1 LIVVEAEPSAQHTV
15 TATHPRKAPSNLVLR
30 IMSAVVLAPLALT
43 AAYVGGWLFM
53 VFWGVAAAGILWE
66 WFSIVGSRAQ
76 HKALAAAGCGLL
88 AAWVF
93 AYAGRWDIGFDCLL
107 LGCVAAALL
116 GPPAR
121 RGWLAAG
128 TLYAGIVLLA
138 PILLRRDAE
147 YGFAAIVFLFA
158 VVWGTDI
165 FAYLAGRSFGGPK
178 LATGISPNKTWSGA
192 LGGAFAAGCIGLLT
206 ATLLHA
212 TMIVPLLVIALG
224 ISVVAQTGDLFES
237 WVKRRFGAKNSSE
250 LIPGHGGLMDRLD
263 GFATAALA
271 AAIIGIARAGLDAPA
286 RGLMLW

>member
-1 LIVVEAEPSAQHTV
+1 LIVVEAEPSGQQTE
-15 TATHPRKAPSNLVLR
+15 TATHPRKAPSNLSLR

-53 VFWGVAAAGILWE
+53 VFWGAAAAGILWE
-66 WFSIVGSRAQ
+66 WFSIVGSRQ
-76 HKALAAAGCGLL
+76 EYKALAAAGCGLF

-107 LGCVAAALL
+107 LGCVIAALL

-138 PILLRRDAE
+138 PMLLRGDAE

-178 LATGISPNKTWSGA
+178 LATRISPNKTWSGA
-192 LGGAFAAGCIGLLT
+192 LGGAFAAGCIGLL
-206 ATLLHA
+206 AGILLHA
-212 TMIVPLLVIALG
+212 ASIIPLLLVAFG
-224 ISVVAQTGDLFES
+224 ISVVAQAGDFFES

-263 GFATAALA
+263 GFVTAALA
-271 AAIIGIARAGLDAPA
+271 AAIIGIARGGLDAPA
-286 RGLMLW
+286 RALMLW